1 MTKISSV
8 ILRHDN
14 CHFVTSLDQLVSAQ
28 DLVTTQQRINRTNNI
43 PVQWISEYTLPESMK
58 SLFLIVSFSHTV
70 QVLVLKIPGVSWE
83 QLTSSKPYS
92 WIPDFQ
98 VHGIRSWH
106 CGTSA
111 HKVGHQREQR
121 KWNTVSNLIAH
132 ILCRGMIPSS
142 SWSMDFCFCAE
153 WEPHWAGVLRASAS
167 QWAKFS
173 ILHMHPK
180 AEELPHT
187 RAVECSEHSKPEA
200 NMLSGK
206 AAAFKTW
213 MEPLLLSKSQI
224 FPTPT
229 SWEQVQFPTSKVAMS
244 PHGAQKRSVA
254 PTVHK
259 AILRGTSLLC

>member
-8 ILRHDN
+8 ILRHEN
-14 CHFVTSLDQLVSAQ
+14 CHFVTSLDQLVSDQ

-58 SLFLIVSFSHTV
+58 SLFFIVSLSRTV

-111 HKVGHQREQR
+111 HKVEHQREQR
-121 KWNTVSNLIAH
+121 KLNTVSNLTAH
-132 ILCRGMIPSS
+132 ILCRDMIPSS

-187 RAVECSEHSKPEA
+187 ELLNAVSTASQKPTCHQGKQMHSKLGWSLCFSLNHRSSQLLPPESRC
-200 NMLSGK
+200 N
-206 AAAFKTW
+206 
-213 MEPLLLSKSQI
+213 
-224 FPTPT
+224 FPPPR
-229 SWEQVQFPTSKVAMS
+229 WPW
-244 PHGAQKRSVA
+244 A
-254 PTVHK
+254 PMV
-259 AILRGTSLLC
+259 LRRDL